1 MNFVIIDNLLQ
12 IVLLMTCAVLAAFF
26 GLRYRARQLLILS
39 LSYACFATGTVYY
52 VLHVAICGTA
62 PQIFYV
68 SEISW
73 IAAYIFI
80 LSIQILRSEGIRLSF
95 SIVAAAPAL
104 VYSCGAMYY
113 QIMLYMTLLFV
124 AAAGAIM
131 YISIWRLYNNVKG
144 QALDICSI
152 CCLMLQL
159 TLYLSSFLM
168 RDFLHFNL
176 YFALDIAL
184 SLSFAALLPI
194 SLREVRRK

>member
-1 MNFVIIDNLLQ
+1 MNFEIIDNLLQ
-12 IVLLMTCAVLAAFF
+12 IILLITCAVLASFL
-26 GLRYRARQLLILS
+26 GLHYRSRQLILLS
-39 LSYACFATGTVYY
+39 LSYACFAMGTMYY

-73 IAAYIFI
+73 IASYVFF
-80 LSIQILRSEGIRLSF
+80 LSIQMLRSEGIRLGFSF
-95 SIVAAAPAL
+95 VAAVPAI
-104 VYSCGAMYY
+104 VYSCVAMYY
-113 QIMLYMTLLFV
+113 QIMLYVTLLFI

-144 QALDICSI
+144 RAFDLCII

-168 RDFLHFNL
+168 RDFTHFNL

-184 SLSFAALLPI
+184 SLSLAALLPLSI
-194 SLREVRRK
+194 REVRRK